1 MQRPTEQR
9 RTSSRR
15 PSLTSLAGLALALVI
30 VASCSTSTPTKTSA
44 TTATPI
50 PTSTTS
56 TSPSTTSTTLA
67 LAIEGAEGSSGTTVA
82 NGGTVTGSA
91 SLSDE
96 ACRLVT
102 AHDLTTAGITG
113 TITGG
118 TPMESGLQ
126 DDPSSSVC
134 NFDLSDSTGGA
145 NLLIT
150 LSPKG
155 GKSMFKT
162 LKAFST
168 EMAHPITGLGDEAEF
183 SSEKSDDGDNGA
195 SSLHL
200 LVRKGDVVFL
210 IQTPSAHFADETSLT
225 ALAKV
230 IVPKLG

>member
-1 MQRPTEQR
+1 MQRPTEQL
-9 RTSSRR
+9 RTNSGR

-30 VASCSTSTPTKTSA
+30 VASCSTSTPTKTSV

-67 LAIEGAEGSSGTTVA
+67 PGNESPDSSSGTTVA
-82 NGGTVTGSA
+82 NGGTDTDSA
-91 SLSDE
+91 SLSDA
-96 ACRLVT
+96 ACKLVT

-126 DDPSSSVC
+126 DDPTSSVC
-134 NFDLSDSTGGA
+134 EFDLSDSTGGA

-162 LKAFST
+162 LKAVST
-168 EMAHPITGLGDEAEF
+168 EMSHPITGLGDEAEI
-183 SSEKSDDGDNGA
+183 SSENSDDDDDNGD
-195 SSLHL
+195 SSLPL
-200 LVRKGDVVFL
+200 LMRKGDAVFR
-210 IQTPSAHFADETSLT
+210 I
-225 ALAKV
+225 
-230 IVPKLG
+230 